1 MLIQLV
7 AYKQEAARR
16 MTDEAKITLV
26 DTVYRILEIS
36 PSLEKWPNI
45 EGQTHTDF
53 VFNLLHRY

>member
-7 AYKQEAARR
+7 AYKQEAARE
-16 MTDEAKITLV
+16 MADEVKMTLV

-45 EGQTHTDF
+45 EG
-53 VFNLLHRY
+53 